1 MKRLKSI
8 YLITIFLLFISCGYS
23 PLYKD
28 LSNINFSIT
37 LNEVNGNRTINN
49 LIKTKLNTYN
59 SNNAEE
65 KYDIDINTKYI
76 KDIIAK
82 DTTGAATEYR
92 LTINASFNVSSD
104 NYEREFL
111 FKESFNMKSI
121 SDKLEEQDYEED
133 IQSNLVNIIIRKLV
147 LQLNL
152 AK

>member
-1 MKRLKSI
+1 MKKFKSI
-8 YLITIFLLFISCGYS
+8 NLIIIFLLFISCGYS

-28 LSNINFSIT
+28 VSNVNFSIT
-37 LNEVNGNRTINN
+37 LNEVKGNRTVNN

-59 SNNAEE
+59 SNDAER
-65 KYDIDINTKYI
+65 KYAIDINTKYI

-82 DTTGAATEYR
+82 DTTGAATEYK
-92 LTINASFNVSSD
+92 LTINASFKVSSN

-121 SDKLEEQDYEED
+121 SDKLDEQDYEED
-133 IQSNLVNIIIRKLV
+133 IQSNLVNIVTRKLI
-147 LQLNL
+147 LQLHL

>member
-133 IQSNLVNIIIRKLV
+133 IQSNLVNIITRKLV

>member
-1 MKRLKSI
+1 MKKLKSI
-8 YLITIFLLFISCGYS
+8 HLIIIFFLFISCGYS

-37 LNEVNGNRTINN
+37 LNELNGNRTINN
-49 LIKTKLNTYN
+49 LIKSELNTYN
-59 SNNAEE
+59 SNNAEK

-76 KDIIAK
+76 RDIIAK
-82 DTTGAATEYR
+82 DTTGAATEYK
-92 LTINASFNVSSD
+92 LTVNASFKVSSD

-133 IQSNLVNIIIRKLV
+133 IQSNLVNIITRKLV

>member
-76 KDIIAK
+76 KDII
-82 DTTGAATEYR
+82 GAATEYR

-133 IQSNLVNIIIRKLV
+133 IQSNLVNIITRKLI
-147 LQLNL
+147 LQLSL
-152 AK
+152 LK